1 MEAVAASSCTIKKG
15 FTWEIVFV
23 TGQLITLQ
31 HQLEKGVG
39 LRTFKRCLT
48 YASDMFETH
57 SCQGKSVKRFFFLF
71 FILKNTLWVLIFSKT
86 LLPMEAKTVNQLRC
100 AINICL
106 FVPCLKI
113 LFTPSSSKKKNI
125 PIFYRYAHATWSRW
139 RWQFFVIVLSFYR
152 TLTWTWRKWA
162 TEPAPTRGVR
172 SVIRLHCSI
181 RSSIIHAKQD
191 CTKTSA
197 NFQTLYHLL
206 LPNWQCRSVSIFRKK

>member
-1 MEAVAASSCTIKKG
+1 MRNCLRNRPANHVATSARKGSRIAHLQTLFDVRFRHVWNSQLSRKKCETI
-15 FTWEIVFV
+15 
-23 TGQLITLQ
+23 
-31 HQLEKGVG
+31 
-39 LRTFKRCLT
+39 
-48 YASDMFETH
+48 
-57 SCQGKSVKRFFFLF
+57 FFLF

-191 CTKTSA
+191 CTKPSA